1 MKELPEY
8 TDGYFWLYRK
18 KTDESQDYP
27 MEYLED
33 ENMKIW
39 YSEISVFDR
48 VRYEMQQGGIEVTMK
63 IRIPRYKG
71 ISSKC
76 ICMIHGTQH
85 EVYNAAHII
94 NKNGFPETELT
105 LIRPERQVEVRND
118 KAGTK

>member
-18 KTDESQDYP
+18 KTDESEDYP

-71 ISSKC
+71 INSKC

-118 KAGTK
+118 KAGAK